1 MKKIFFSNLEKK
13 MTEVIED
20 HASKF
25 QRFFIFNSSWGPT
38 EDTGIIIYVSVKILK
53 EISVQRKKLFI

>member
-1 MKKIFFSNLEKK
+1 

-38 EDTGIIIYVSVKILK
+38 EDTGIMIYVSVKMLLK
-53 EISVQRKKLFI
+53 ELKSMDF

>member
-1 MKKIFFSNLEKK
+1 